1 MQVVATSTGFHD
13 GARRRV
19 GEVFHMDES
28 KFKKGKDGKPR
39 TPSWVKPVADVTAA
53 KKEAEAARRAEAD
66 RQKAGALA
74 ASGGAVAKSKVD
86 AMRDLAG

>member
-1 MQVVATSTGFHD
+1 MQVVALSVGFHD
-13 GARRRV
+13 GTRRRV
-19 GEVFHMDES
+19 GEIFNMDES

-39 TPSWVKPVADVTAA
+39 TPSWVKPAPDAATAKREAD
-53 KKEAEAARRAEAD
+53 AARKAEAD

-86 AMRDLAG
+86 TMRDLVG